1 MPTQATPG
9 NPGARPSDLASAKD
23 NATDALRRGKEGLS
37 DAASMLASD
46 VSSDLESL
54 RRDLNNLKDTV
65 SRFISRAGV
74 VSSSVAGDLAES
86 GANVASAARDQAKT
100 FTSELEI
107 MGRRNPLGAMAA
119 AMMVGM
125 LIGLVSRR
133 RSSD

>member
-1 MPTQATPG
+1 
-9 NPGARPSDLASAKD
+9 
-23 NATDALRRGKEGLS
+23 
-37 DAASMLASD
+37 
-46 VSSDLESL
+46 
-54 RRDLNNLKDTV
+54 V

-125 LIGLVSRR
+125 LIGFVSRR

>member
-1 MPTQATPG
+1 MPG

-23 NATDALRRGKEGLS
+23 NATDALRLS

-133 RSSD
+133 RSD

>member
-1 MPTQATPG
+1 MPG

-54 RRDLNNLKDTV
+54 RRDLNNLQDTV